1 LVRTG
6 AVPGEVLGHLHIT
19 EHSLSH
25 RRSRRRF
32 PAQVEPTREAK
43 RAMASPLFS
52 MDIVKDVADSL
63 GIQNIS
69 ADAAKQLT
77 MDVEY
82 RIQEVVQEAL
92 KFMRHS
98 KRTVLSPA
106 DISNALRTLN
116 IEVHPLLSLWHYEL
130 IHPSRC
136 MDITLRDPS
145 NSERPRRRKVYGCIT
160 WTTKKSS
167 SRRS

>member
-1 LVRTG
+1 
-6 AVPGEVLGHLHIT
+6 
-19 EHSLSH
+19 
-25 RRSRRRF
+25 
-32 PAQVEPTREAK
+32 
-43 RAMASPLFS
+43 MASPLFS
-52 MDIVKDVADSL
+52 TDIVKDIADSI
-63 GIQNIS
+63 GIQTLS

-116 IEVHPLLSLWHYEL
+116 IEVYSLQYNPSREL
-130 IHPSRC
+130 IFY
-136 MDITLRDPS
+136 LAF
-145 NSERPRRRKVYGCIT
+145 V
-160 WTTKKSS
+160 WV
-167 SRRS
+167 

>member
-1 LVRTG
+1 
-6 AVPGEVLGHLHIT
+6 
-19 EHSLSH
+19 
-25 RRSRRRF
+25 
-32 PAQVEPTREAK
+32 
-43 RAMASPLFS
+43 MASPLFS
-52 MDIVKDVADSL
+52 TDIVKDVADSI
-63 GIQNIS
+63 GIQTLS

-116 IEVHPLLSLWHYEL
+116 IEVLSPCNNPCHEL
-130 IHPSRC
+130 I
-136 MDITLRDPS
+136 ILAA
-145 NSERPRRRKVYGCIT
+145 V
-160 WTTKKSS
+160 WV
-167 SRRS
+167 